1 MVESVKIEIVN
12 LYFQIIHVMQM
23 IPTIIV
29 AVIMYIIVVLMKGIA
44 IIMESVENL
53 DVETIIVHKASHP
66 TLKTVATFT
75 LLVRRDIK
83 KQTI

>member
-1 MVESVKIEIVN
+1 
-12 LYFQIIHVMQM
+12 MQM

-44 IIMESVENL
+44 IIMESVEVNL

-66 TLKTVATFT
+66 TLITVATIT
-75 LLVRRDIK
+75 RLVRRDI
-83 KQTI
+83 